1 MELGV
6 TINRKPR
13 NTTHPLLE
21 VFQGFENV
29 RAVRSIF
36 GDKTESILSKIVLV
50 VQPRKGYLYV
60 DPAAR
65 NIVISSPYLESGD
78 EKHIYLDV
86 IHELVHIRQLMEGKE
101 LFDKNYSYVD
111 RPTEIEAYAKAVK
124 EAKRIGMTRQEI
136 FDYLRVEWIT
146 EEEFKRLVR
155 VMGLQ

>member
-1 MELGV
+1 MELAV

-13 NTTHPLLE
+13 NTTHPMLE
-21 VFQGFENV
+21 VFRGFENV

-36 GDKTESILSKIVLV
+36 GDKTESILSRIVLV

-60 DPAAR
+60 DPASGS
-65 NIVISSPYLESGD
+65 IVISSPYLESGD

-111 RPTEIEAYAKAVK
+111 RPTEIEAYTIAVK

-136 FDYLRVEWIT
+136 VDYLRVEWIT
-146 EEEFKRLVR
+146 DDEFKRLVR
-155 VMGLQ
+155 AMGL

>member
-13 NTTHPLLE
+13 NTAHSLLE

-29 RAVRSIF
+29 DAVRSIF
-36 GDKTESILSKIVLV
+36 GDKTETVLSRVVLV
-50 VQPRKGYLYV
+50 VQPRQGYLHV
-60 DPAAR
+60 DPTTG

-101 LFDKNYSYVD
+101 LFDKSYSYVD

-124 EAKRIGMTRQEI
+124 EAKRIGMTKQEI
-136 FDYLRVEWIT
+136 VDYLRVEWIT
-146 EEEFKRLVR
+146 DEEFKRLVR
-155 VMGLQ
+155 AMGL